1 MSKQIAVQ
9 CSDLSK
15 VYTGGVEALKKVSLN
30 LEKGK
35 IHIIIGPNGAG
46 KTTFLRIATTEL
58 SPTSGSMTLFGHDV
72 MKDKEVITRLIG
84 VMPQQALMYK
94 QLTAWEHI
102 YFFTLLK
109 GFSRTEA
116 TKETE
121 RFLKL
126 LNLYDRRNDELY
138 QFSGGMIN
146 AVNLAQ
152 AIAGDPEV
160 LFLDEPTIGLDPK
173 RRRIVWDYVLKMRG
187 EKTVIL
193 TTQYLDEAHELADN
207 VVVFNKGKVIH
218 KGNIESILN
227 KLSYELKLEI
237 PRSEENLAIVNR
249 IEKHFFAEQNDKIVL
264 WVKDGKMAIQ
274 RLVEANIDLSS
285 IAIQRATLEEA
296 YLNMI
301 ED

>member
-72 MKDKEVITRLIG
+72 MKDKEAITRLIG

-94 QLTAWEHI
+94 QLTAWEHV

-116 TKETE
+116 RKETE
-121 RFLKL
+121 RSLKL

-152 AIAGDPEV
+152 AIAGDSEV
-160 LFLDEPTIGLDPK
+160 FFLDEPTIGLDPK
-173 RRRIVWDYVLKMRG
+173 RRKIVWDYVLKMRG

-218 KGNIESILN
+218 EGNIESILN

-237 PRSEENLAIVNR
+237 PCSEENLAIVNR
-249 IEKHFFAEQNDKIVL
+249 IEKHFFEEQDDKIVL

-274 RLVEANIDLSS
+274 RLVESNINLSS
-285 IAIQRATLEEA
+285 ISIQRATLEEA

>member
-58 SPTSGSMTLFGHDV
+58 SPTSGNMTLFGHDI
-72 MKDKEVITRLIG
+72 MKDKEAITRLIG

-94 QLTAWEHI
+94 QLTAWEHV
-102 YFFTLLK
+102 YFFALLK

-116 TKETE
+116 RKETE
-121 RFLKL
+121 RSLKL

-152 AIAGDPEV
+152 AIAGDSEIF
-160 LFLDEPTIGLDPK
+160 FLDEPTIGLDPK
-173 RRRIVWDYVLKMRG
+173 RRRIVWDYILKMRG

-207 VVVFNKGKVIH
+207 VIVFNKGKVIH
-218 KGNIESILN
+218 EGNIESIVN

-237 PRSEENLAIVNR
+237 PCGEENLAIVNR
-249 IEKHFFAEQNDKIVL
+249 IEKHFFAEQDGKIVL

-274 RLVEANIDLSS
+274 RLVESNINLSS

>member
-1 MSKQIAVQ
+1 
-9 CSDLSK
+9 
-15 VYTGGVEALKKVSLN
+15 
-30 LEKGK
+30 
-35 IHIIIGPNGAG
+35 
-46 KTTFLRIATTEL
+46 
-58 SPTSGSMTLFGHDV
+58 
-72 MKDKEVITRLIG
+72 
-84 VMPQQALMYK
+84 
-94 QLTAWEHI
+94 
-102 YFFTLLK
+102 
-109 GFSRTEA
+109 
-116 TKETE
+116 
-121 RFLKL
+121 LKL

-152 AIAGDPEV
+152 AIAGDSEV
-160 LFLDEPTIGLDPK
+160 FFLDEPTIGLDPK

-237 PRSEENLAIVNR
+237 PCSEENLAIVNR
-249 IEKHFFAEQNDKIVL
+249 IEKHFFEEQGDKIVL

-274 RLVEANIDLSS
+274 RLVESNINLSS

>member
-46 KTTFLRIATTEL
+46 KTTFLQIATTEL
-58 SPTSGSMTLFGHDV
+58 SPTSGRMTLFGHDV

-173 RRRIVWDYVLKMRG
+173 RRRIVWDYILKMHG

-193 TTQYLDEAHELADN
+193 TTQYLDEACELADN
-207 VVVFNKGKVIH
+207 IVVFNKGKVIH
-218 KGNIESILN
+218 EGNIESIIN
-227 KLSYELKLEI
+227 KLGYELKLEI